1 MDRPS
6 ILLDIVPP
14 LVDRLFAPEDQRRL
28 DALGDVTRGPRTA
41 GVAVGDYDVV
51 VTGWG
56 TAPLPEDR
64 GPSDRLRLVAHS
76 AGTVRPFVA
85 KSLLGDGVRVTH
97 AAAAMSQSVA
107 EFALLHT
114 MDLLRRM
121 PEVRATTAE
130 RDWLRGNAVVGRT
143 VAGTTVGVVGASR
156 IGRLY
161 IAALR
166 ALGAR
171 VLLFDPFVQPAEAER
186 LGVEQVTLD
195 ELFSRSAVVAN
206 HAPVTDATRGMLS
219 AELFARLADGAI
231 FVNTARSAIVDGAAL
246 ERELVDGRISA
257 ALDVFDEEPL
267 PAESPL
273 WSLPNV
279 VVTPHI
285 GAMTVEALLGQ
296 GRIAV
301 DEVERFLTV
310 GRLDY
315 EISFDDYDRL
325 A

>member
-1 MDRPS
+1 MDRAS
-6 ILLDIVPP
+6 ILLDILPP
-14 LVDRLFAPEDQRRL
+14 LVDRLFALEDQRRL
-28 DALGDVTRGPRTA
+28 DALGEVTRGPRTA
-41 GVAVGDYDVV
+41 GTPVGEYDVV

-56 TAPLPEDR
+56 TARLPDR
-64 GPSDRLRLVAHS
+64 RPSDRLRLVAHS
-76 AGTVRPFVA
+76 AGTVRPFVDKA
-85 KSLLGDGVRVTH
+85 LLDAGVRVTH

-114 MDLLRRM
+114 LDLLRRM
-121 PEVRATTAE
+121 PEVRTTTRE

-143 VAGTTVGVVGASR
+143 VAGTTIGVVGASR

-161 IAALR
+161 LEAIR

-171 VLLFDPFVQPAEAER
+171 PVLFDPFVQPEEAER
-186 LGVEQVTLD
+186 LGVEQVSLD
-195 ELFSRSAVVAN
+195 ELFSRSEVVAN
-206 HAPVTDATRGMLS
+206 HAPVTEATRGMLS
-219 AELFARLADGAI
+219 AELFARLRDGAV
-231 FVNTARSAIVDGAAL
+231 FVNTARSAIVDSAAL

-267 PAESPL
+267 PADSPL

-285 GAMTVEALLGQ
+285 GAMTVESLRDQ

-301 DEVERFLTV
+301 DEVERFLTA

-315 EISFDDYDRL
+315 EITSNDYDRL